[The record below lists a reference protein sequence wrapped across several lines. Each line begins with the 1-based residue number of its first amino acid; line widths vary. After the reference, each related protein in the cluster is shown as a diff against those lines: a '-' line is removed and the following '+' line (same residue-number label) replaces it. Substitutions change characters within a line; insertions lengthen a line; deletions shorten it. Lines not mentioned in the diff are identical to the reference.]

1 MGYYNEDELYRYFD
15 KAIRKASEKQLKA
28 LQDEID
34 YIYQREIKRIK
45 EDIQIK
51 KQLETAKRMRELRIK
66 YQEAINQ
73 IGVGYDAKLINERL
87 EMSKAVFDAVS
98 KKVLDFVASKQYTDY
113 LEARIKTLKGLF
125 KDEDV
130 IFYVKEGD
138 QVAKDFLTALP
149 CGTCT
154 IKETNTIHFG
164 GFEMHVPAR
173 RRTVDLTLDAA
184 FEDQKTWFYHHSKLF
199 IRT

>member
-1 MGYYNEDELYRYFD
+1 MGYYNEDELYRFFD

-34 YIYQREIKRIK
+34 YIYQRELKRIK
-45 EDIQIK
+45 E
-51 KQLETAKRMRELRIK
+51 ELRIRQELDTAKKMRDLRFK

-87 EMSKAVFDAVS
+87 EMSKAVFQAVT
-98 KKVLDFVASKQYTDY
+98 KKLEAYVQTPAY
-113 LEARIKTLKGLF
+113 LETLKKRIDELKGLF
-125 KDEDV
+125 KNEDV

-138 QVAKDFLTALP
+138 QTAIDFLKSLP
-149 CGTCT
+149 CASCT
-154 IKETNTIHFG
+154 IKTSYSIRYG
-164 GFEMHVPAR
+164 GFEMHIPER
-173 RRTVDLTLDAA
+173 KRTVDLTLDAA
-184 FEDQKTWFYHHSKLF
+184 LEDQKSWFYHNSKLF